1 MLCAIIPALFIVFFV
16 CMPESPYYLVKEGK
30 IEKAEDSLMKLRMD
44 TRKGVQGEL
53 QTMRTTIEGSVKV
66 ESGFFDIFKSKG
78 LTKALIIS
86 LSLVSEH
93 CFSTTSFK
101 TFRADLT
108 CLHNKWNVNNQKV

>member
-1 MLCAIIPALFIVFFV
+1 MKKGMI
-16 CMPESPYYLVKEGK
+16 KE
-30 IEKAEDSLMKLRMD
+30 AEDSLMKLRMD

-53 QTMRTTIEGSVKV
+53 QTMRATIEDSLKV

-93 CFSTTSFK
+93 CFCFTLF
-101 TFRADLT
+101 L
-108 CLHNKWNVNNQKV
+108 